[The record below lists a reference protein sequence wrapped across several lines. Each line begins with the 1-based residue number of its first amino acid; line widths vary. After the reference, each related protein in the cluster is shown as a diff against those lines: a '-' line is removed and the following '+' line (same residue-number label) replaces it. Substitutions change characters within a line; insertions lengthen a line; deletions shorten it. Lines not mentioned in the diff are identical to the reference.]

1 MWLRR
6 CVAIFCCA
14 GAASLASASA
24 QSFFKP
30 TPIYQTPAWRGTAG
44 TEFSWWDVFYSP
56 YNGINFPDM
65 DAPNGSGDSASG
77 AGFTPPANASPGD
90 PFAFWHAA
98 NPTVQQ
104 VLDASAFI
112 IAPSI
117 AGNIYSPSGQTG
129 YEVADATP
137 FTLGTVVLQWQTDGQ
152 LVDFSTLRLV
162 AAGGINL
169 APTNFITEY
178 ESSGSAFGGVTNRTA
193 AQWNLTG
200 LGVTS
205 YTIEF
210 QSEGTS
216 TSLQELLLDT
226 APTYAEAVASA
237 RTWTAASGAWSAG
250 ANWSGGTVGP
260 VGGNIVFASGT
271 GATVDG
277 GTREIGELKLNAPG
291 GFTVAASGGGVLKV
305 NAGITAAPASAASYT
320 ISAPYQ
326 IGSYN
331 LMDIRTGATVTLAG
345 PVSGAGG
352 YLKLGPGTLR
362 LTAANSFTG
371 SVTITDGTLE
381 VSGAN
386 SYTGTTSVGGGR
398 LILLGHAPSGSAGT
412 LGQASSAVVVGSGGS
427 TGGPEAAVLIGGAFT
442 VGRNFLLLNGT
453 DAKKLGG
460 QDTGAGAVFAGN
472 VTLQSAASGV
482 LLHAEDAGDVVTFSG
497 GITGGGIGKTL
508 TKTGAGTVV
517 FSGGSKTYLNDT
529 AVAEGT
535 LRFEQ
540 SMTLR
545 SLSIAA
551 GASVVFSSGAPSFA
565 GAAAVPEPGTLGL
578 LLAAALGAGVR
589 RRRAAR
595 NVCHTIL

>member
-1 MWLRR
+1 MPHHACIYALLT
-6 CVAIFCCA
+6 
-14 GAASLASASA
+14 ASLASASA
-24 QSFFKP
+24 QSFFQP
-30 TPIYQTPAWRGTAG
+30 APIYRTPAWRGAGG

-56 YNGINFPDM
+56 YNALNYPDM
-65 DAPNGSGDSASG
+65 DAPNGTGDFASS

-90 PFAFWHAA
+90 PYAFWHAA
-98 NPTVQQ
+98 NPTVRQT
-104 VLDASAFI
+104 LDSSAFI
-112 IAPSI
+112 IAPGI

-178 ESSGSAFGGVTNRTA
+178 KSSGSAFGGVLNRTA

-205 YTIEF
+205 YTLQF
-210 QSEGTS
+210 QSVGTS

-226 APTYAEAVASA
+226 SPTYAEAVASA
-237 RTWTAASGAWSAG
+237 RTWTATSGAWSAG
-250 ANWSGGTVGP
+250 AHWSGGTVGP

-277 GTREIGELKLNAPG
+277 GTRAIGELKLNATG
-291 GFTVAASGGGVLKV
+291 GFTIGASGGGVLKV
-305 NAGITAAPASAASYT
+305 NTGITAAPASPASTT

-326 IGSYN
+326 IGGYN
-331 LMDIRTGATVTLAG
+331 LMDLGAGATVTLAG
-345 PVSGAGG
+345 PVSGSAG

-362 LTAANSFTG
+362 LTAANSFAG
-371 SVTITDGTLE
+371 SVSVTAGTLE

-386 SYTGTTSVGGGR
+386 SYAGSTSVGSGQI
-398 LILLGHAPSGSAGT
+398 ILLGHAPSGSAGT
-412 LGQASSAVVVGSGGS
+412 LGQATSAVVVGSGGS
-427 TGGPEAAVLIGGAFT
+427 TGAPEAAVLIDGAFT

-453 DAKKLGG
+453 DAKKIGG
-460 QDTGAGAVFAGN
+460 ENTGAGAVFAGN
-472 VTLQSAASGV
+472 IALQSAASGV
-482 LLHAEDAGDVVTFSG
+482 RLHAENAGDVVTFSG
-497 GITGGGIGKTL
+497 AITGGGLGKTL

-540 SMTLR
+540 SMTMR
-545 SLSIAA
+545 SLSIGA
-551 GASVVFSSGAPSFA
+551 GASVIFTSGPPSFA
-565 GAAAVPEPGTLGL
+565 GAAVPEPGALSL
-578 LLAAALGAGVR
+578 LLAAALGAGYHR
-589 RRRAAR
+589 PRRRAF
-595 NVCHTIL
+595 L